1 MINEEHTYIPQ
12 HIKPRLRHIEPGQ
25 FFTLK
30 NGGTH
35 LLLNKG
41 YRYGYIEDGK
51 ISLCAELCPERSSV
65 VFGDGAGWRSRNAE

>member
-1 MINEEHTYIPQ
+1 MSPTTAAMAEVAQFKDAP
-12 HIKPRLRHIEPGQ
+12 IEPGQ

-51 ISLCAELCPERSSV
+51 ISLC
-65 VFGDGAGWRSRNAE
+65 D